1 MKKLF
6 LAALLVVGFTT
17 FAQEQKEKPQRP
29 ETEKLSPEQRSQLQL
44 KKITKDLNLNAD
56 QQAQVQK
63 LIVEQSAK
71 REALRAKIKE
81 TRDSH
86 EKPSAEDRAMMID
99 EMKDGKKA
107 MDDKL
112 KSILT
117 PEQFEKWMSR
127 RERNHEKKELKKE

>member
-17 FAQEQKEKPQRP
+17 FAQEQKEKLQRP
-29 ETEKLSPEQRSQLQL
+29 EMEKLSPEQRSQLQL
-44 KKITKDLNLNAD
+44 KKITKELNLNLD

-63 LIVEQSAK
+63 LIAEQSAK

-81 TRDSH
+81 SKDSH
-86 EKPSAEDRAMMID
+86 EKPTAEDRAMMN
-99 EMKDGKKA
+99 EEKKEGKKA

-127 RERNHEKKELKKE
+127 REKNHEKKELKKE

>member
-6 LAALLVVGFTT
+6 LAALLVVGLTT

-29 ETEKLSPEQRSQLQL
+29 EMEKLSPEQRSQLQL
-44 KKITKDLNLNAD
+44 KKITAELNLNAD

-63 LIVEQSAK
+63 LIAEQSAK
-71 REALRAKIKE
+71 REALKAKMQQM
-81 TRDSH
+81 RDSH
-86 EKPSAEDRAMMID
+86 EKPSAEDRAMM
-99 EMKDGKKA
+99 MDGKKA
-107 MDDKL
+107 MDEKL

-127 RERNHEKKELKKE
+127 REKNHEKKELKKE